1 MIGGIQIK
9 ICGLT
14 SPVDAA
20 HADSGGADFLG
31 FILHPRSPRY
41 VPLERFIA
49 MRPELPKS
57 RKVAV
62 SVEPKPEAL
71 RAMLEAGFEK
81 FQVHLRHDTPID
93 VIEAWS
99 GEVGAD
105 RLWLA
110 PKLPPNVDIPDAWM
124 GLTRCFLVDTFDETL
139 FGGTGR
145 TGDWPKFRRH
155 SQAHPEKTWILS
167 GGLNAENL
175 GAALAGT
182 GARFVDV
189 SSGVES
195 APGIKDHAKLKAF
208 LDAVRKAASG

>member
-1 MIGGIQIK
+1 MTDGIQIK

-14 SPVDAA
+14 SPADAVF
-20 HADSGGADFLG
+20 ADSSGADFLG
-31 FILHPRSPRY
+31 FILHPKSPRY

-49 MRPELPKS
+49 MKPELPKS

-62 SVEPKPEAL
+62 SVEPRPEAL
-71 RAMLEAGFEK
+71 RAMLEAGFDK
-81 FQVHLRHDTPID
+81 FQVHFCHDTPIGA
-93 VIEAWS
+93 IEAWS
-99 GEVGAD
+99 REVGAD

-110 PKLPPNVDIPDAWM
+110 PKLPPKVDIPEAWM
-124 GLTRCFLVDTFDETL
+124 GLTGCFLVDTFDEAL

-167 GGLNAENL
+167 GGLNSQNV

-195 APGIKDHAKLKAF
+195 APGIKDHAKLRAF
-208 LDAVRKAASG
+208 VAAVRDAASG